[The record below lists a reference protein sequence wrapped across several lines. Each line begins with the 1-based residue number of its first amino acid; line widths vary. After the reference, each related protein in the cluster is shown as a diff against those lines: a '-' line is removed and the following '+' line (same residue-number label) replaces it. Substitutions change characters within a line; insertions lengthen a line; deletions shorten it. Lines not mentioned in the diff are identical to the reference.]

1 MYIAGQLLLNSEYSI
16 NAQQIV
22 QWLFLLLV
30 CCRGWKRKRELFTY
44 ILKRSQHNRIKYGL
58 NRSNTLGKPQW
69 IGLQY
74 LYFEELHNYF
84 KCVSRGPGSE
94 SKIFLLLSCS
104 VKAVRRVTLEQIQ
117 ICESEAKGCTFYYI
131 RWSIVAFPR
140 NIACYR
146 PTNSKGN

>member
-74 LYFEELHNYF
+74 LYFEELIIISSALAGGPALSQKYF
-84 KCVSRGPGSE
+84 
-94 SKIFLLLSCS
+94 
-104 VKAVRRVTLEQIQ
+104 
-117 ICESEAKGCTFYYI
+117 FY
-131 RWSIVAFPR
+131 SA
-140 NIACYR
+140 AL
-146 PTNSKGN
+146 